1 MMGAETLRGGRSRVA
16 IGIKGYDLVA
26 VLVHGAG
33 DLGGDGEEV
42 RDPDRVKVPQLQL
55 GTRRVQLV
63 RGAGRGGTPSHAG
76 GGVKFPQLQLR
87 TMVIRDECAAAAAAA
102 AAAATAAAAAATTEG
117 ESRAIT

>member
-42 RDPDRVKVPQLQL
+42 RNPDRVKV
-55 GTRRVQLV
+55 
-63 RGAGRGGTPSHAG
+63 
-76 GGVKFPQLQLR
+76 PQLQLR

-102 AAAATAAAAAATTEG
+102 AAATQG